1 MQKITISE
9 GLIDE
14 LNDVVCSKALNRHI
28 DDALEDRLFSLK
40 ESLGIGSTQQQMKI
54 KKDQEMIRY
63 IQLQN

>member
-54 KKDQEMIRY
+54 KKE
-63 IQLQN
+63 